1 MLDNRARAIV
11 APTLDT
17 IAVSLENRGVSATA
31 VTTAGWLCG
40 ITACIGA
47 ATHFW
52 LIALVLWIANRILD
66 GLDGPIARHRGATD
80 LGGFLDIVSDFSI
93 YAGFIVAIAIAEP
106 SARLACVALLATYY
120 VSGTAFLAFSS
131 LAERR
136 NVARQ
141 DGRSLRFVGGL
152 AEGTETIAAYVTF
165 CLFPAHA
172 AQIAWTF
179 AAAVGITA
187 IQRVLGGVH
196 ALGGTGTESFTSL
209 HTLDHSET
217 TT

>member
-1 MLDNRARAIV
+1 MLDKRARAIV

-17 IAVSLENRGVSATA
+17 IGASLEKRGVSAIAVTA
-31 VTTAGWLCG
+31 VGWLCG
-40 ITACIGA
+40 VTACVAA

-66 GLDGPIARHRGATD
+66 GLDGPIARRRGATD

-93 YAGFIVAIAIAEP
+93 YAGFVVAVAIAEP

-136 NVARQ
+136 NFARQ

-152 AEGTETIAAYVTF
+152 AEGTETIATYVIF
-165 CLFPAHA
+165 CLFPGHS
-172 AQIAWTF
+172 AQIAWAFTV
-179 AAAVGITA
+179 AVGVTA

-196 ALGGTGTESFTSL
+196 GLHGTRTESFTSL
-209 HTLDHSET
+209 QTLNPPET
-217 TT
+217 TI